1 MFVCLRQSCLKESK
15 EAIYKI
21 FASHGN
27 IVDLVYFAEAM
38 RDYPQII
45 VHYLQ
50 EENYVKALEAL
61 AKQNTSEIVYKYSP
75 IFFETLPRD
84 IVNLWMKL
92 GINLTPSRLLA
103 SLASC
108 VFTKQQVRSSF
119 LLFSHG
125 FVERFS

>member
-1 MFVCLRQSCLKESK
+1 MFNYCLHVQSCLKESK

-61 AKQNTSEIVYKYSP
+61 GKA
-75 IFFETLPRD
+75 
-84 IVNLWMKL
+84 
-92 GINLTPSRLLA
+92 A
-103 SLASC
+103 
-108 VFTKQQVRSSF
+108 QQVGIKSRVHLTLSC
-119 LLFSHG
+119 
-125 FVERFS
+125 